1 MYGSYR
7 PFNPVSKTIYRG
19 GNSLNLALEQQIRGS
34 SDPRWMTLKQSNSA
48 GLRVANGA
56 KAATVQYFNFEKVEI
71 EPDPDKV
78 AENEKNG
85 IETEAVYE
93 IRITSQYAYV
103 FNGEDIEG
111 LPAWDAKPPVM
122 AGNNAALLFLEGHQ
136 QHLLSNEIIK
146 SYYALCNIPEQDRS
160 LDFSDCMDKIQVQ
173 LLDELIECKLN
184 ELFDEKLSGMTS
196 AQKNLRLWLAR
207 DFLLTNL
214 GMELKRA
221 NNDPLFET
229 SESQLND
236 LHILLKENC
245 HELFRAARDADQIAS
260 SVMDLDPYVK
270 ETFHQSYQPFL
281 IKGNEKAQANER
293 WASLK
298 EQLKESVTD
307 TYHGYLQKVESVLY
321 PSFMAAYKEASESGK
336 DIELFCDQ
344 VVSQVQLHFKDYKD
358 SWKQVCDVFVDV
370 MDILQKVNPPEK
382 ADELAILFV
391 KSLRDKFEQQML
403 NFLQTHGTDKNGQL
417 AQQTAK
423 LLWRDTG
430 LESVKTLDDV
440 KALFKAHE
448 MPGLD
453 GVENVQGELIKLK
466 RDLISRI
473 DKIFRICNECLVHDA
488 HLMPEVFLPDLN
500 VARLNINSKLNL
512 YIEHEGEKNLSDI
525 HLNYQFLLKS
535 FDSELFGDTG
545 LRYEDEVTGVKLEDL
560 IAPEKIV
567 DFLAIHGVTASWLS

>member
-1 MYGSYR
+1 
-7 PFNPVSKTIYRG
+7 
-19 GNSLNLALEQQIRGS
+19 
-34 SDPRWMTLKQSNSA
+34 
-48 GLRVANGA
+48 
-56 KAATVQYFNFEKVEI
+56 
-71 EPDPDKV
+71 
-78 AENEKNG
+78 
-85 IETEAVYE
+85 
-93 IRITSQYAYV
+93 
-103 FNGEDIEG
+103 
-111 LPAWDAKPPVM
+111 
-122 AGNNAALLFLEGHQ
+122 
-136 QHLLSNEIIK
+136 
-146 SYYALCNIPEQDRS
+146 
-160 LDFSDCMDKIQVQ
+160 
-173 LLDELIECKLN
+173 
-184 ELFDEKLSGMTS
+184 
-196 AQKNLRLWLAR
+196 
-207 DFLLTNL
+207 
-214 GMELKRA
+214 
-221 NNDPLFET
+221 
-229 SESQLND
+229 
-236 LHILLKENC
+236 
-245 HELFRAARDADQIAS
+245 
-260 SVMDLDPYVK
+260 MDLDPYVK

-358 SWKQVCDVFVDV
+358 SWKQVCDVCVYV
-370 MDILQKVNPPEK
+370 MDILQKVNPSEK

-466 RDLISRI
+466 RELISRI

-500 VARLNINSKLNL
+500 VARLNINSKLHL

-567 DFLAIHGVTASWLS
+567 DFLAIHGVTASWLSENSNDDDLDLIAFDTDDLEDHAESMAFA